1 MGTRPGAAC
10 AAMCIALLAATAACS
25 NDGRNDRATTGGSA
39 AGTVAAEIR
48 VTDVELGRG
57 IGADKRVTDE
67 TDDFRP
73 NEVVYVSVLTDGSAP
88 SATLT
93 ARWTFQDGQL
103 VDETTQTIQP
113 SGATATE
120 FHISKPDG
128 LPAGNYRVQIL
139 LNGREVESEEFE
151 VK

>member
-1 MGTRPGAAC
+1 
-10 AAMCIALLAATAACS
+10 MCIALLAATTACS
-25 NDGRNDRATTGGSA
+25 NDARDDRATTGGSA
-39 AGTVAAEIR
+39 AGTVASEIR
-48 VTDVELGRG
+48 VTEVELGRG
-57 IGADKRVTDE
+57 IGADKRITDE

-73 NEVVYVSVLTDGSAP
+73 NDVVYLSVLTDGSAS

-113 SGATATE
+113 TGATATE

-128 LPAGNYRVQIL
+128 LPAGKYRVQLL
-139 LNGREVESEEFE
+139 LNGREAGSEDFE